1 MPADLKKG
9 DLNKDFGFKINTPF
23 HIISNL
29 PDGRYLDLVSNN
41 PVIKSRN
48 EYKSQQWYFDQRSKT
63 IHSMRTKSY
72 SVMINGSGKSGVPK
86 LVVGGTNS
94 NWW

>member
-9 DLNKDFGFKINTPF
+9 DLNKDWGFKINTPF

-29 PDGRYLDLVSNN
+29 ADGRYLDLVSNS
-41 PVIKSRN
+41 PVIKTRN
-48 EYKSQQWYFDQRSKT
+48 GFPTQQWFFDQRTRT

-72 SVMINGSGKSGVPK
+72 SVMISGSGKSGVPK
-86 LVVGGTNS
+86 LVIGGTNS
-94 NWW
+94 

>member
-23 HIISNL
+23 HLISNL

-48 EYKSQQWYFDQRSKT
+48 GYPSQQWYFDQRSKT

-72 SVMINGSGKSGVPK
+72 SVMISGSGRSAK
-86 LVVGGTNS
+86 LAVGGTNS